1 MKNTMKFAIVGA
13 ASLILAA
20 CGGKLEQAEK
30 LSPGGT
36 AFQQALYTGYVDL
49 AKAEYNE
56 GDYIDSD
63 RFAEKAM
70 AATRG
75 EQVDPYHPEE
85 WRLPADREPVL
96 LGAGAGRKSPAEGYR
111 RMPGCFHPCD

>member
-13 ASLILAA
+13 ASLVLAA

-36 AFQQALYTGYVDL
+36 EFQQALYTGYVDL

-70 AATRG
+70 AATLKNG
-75 EQVDPYHPEE
+75 TF
-85 WRLPADREPVL
+85 LPIANRFWSVPVN
-96 LGAGAGRKSPAEGYR
+96 G
-111 RMPGCFHPCD
+111 